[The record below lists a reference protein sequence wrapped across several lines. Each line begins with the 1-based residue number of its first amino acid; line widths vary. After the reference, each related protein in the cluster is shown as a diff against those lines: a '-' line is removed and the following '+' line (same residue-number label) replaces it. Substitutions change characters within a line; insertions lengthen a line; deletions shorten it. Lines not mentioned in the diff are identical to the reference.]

1 MKPITVKIIVIGQNK
16 LIYIHVCVSFVSCGH
31 SGMGLDQCGTG
42 ARPPTFQ
49 LGGDAI
55 GTAFLLARY
64 LILSQFSIDCC
75 QNAPDPAGGLAAPPP
90 PTPSWKIGDTHTP
103 IPR

>member
-1 MKPITVKIIVIGQNK
+1 M
-16 LIYIHVCVSFVSCGH
+16 CVFRLWFVVTQARGV
-31 SGMGLDQCGTG
+31 DQCGTG

-55 GTAFLLARY
+55 GTAFLLARD

-75 QNAPDPAGGLAAPPP
+75 QNAFASVALPRTPLEGLQRPPPDPQLENWG
-90 PTPSWKIGDTHTP
+90 HTCNV
-103 IPR
+103 ICCNIDRTNV